1 MQETEDSVSEAETA
15 SARRVGVVVVGAGP
29 TGLEVVRRTS
39 KVTAV
44 TLVDK
49 AFSESQWRLES
60 DGVRLIEGDAS
71 SALVLRDAGAAEAY
85 ALLAAT
91 SEDEANIEAC
101 RLAVEFG
108 VPEVIC
114 RITDPKNGARATAV
128 GAQPVTSAV
137 AMAGA
142 LTARLPGVVTTTSEV
157 GMGEGEILQ
166 VRVMAGSLVI
176 GRPLAD
182 IATREFLVAA
192 IYRDGALVVPHGDTT
207 VLEGDQV
214 LLVGDPDTLRAIADY
229 FRLGAAQFPRQF
241 GYSMVLWDEGGD
253 KRLCAEAEW
262 LADVSRIDSCYR
274 LEEPSSS
281 VPEAITGDCAAVLED
296 RWKPLSLSAPP
307 ADPFEPVA
315 DVHPALYIVA
325 PPRTGLFNSRSL
337 GTLGAL
343 LDRSSSPILIA
354 RGSAPYRRILVPVT
368 DSPTSWRGL
377 ELAVDIARLMDAKIT
392 ALHVP
397 QPRFLGGD
405 TGDARTAAVVKNIE
419 DIARLYG
426 LHFEVQVQEG
436 NSIRTTARV
445 AQEHQ
450 LVVAARQRNQ
460 PDSYFAPDVGLRIA
474 LAAPCSAVLLSVS

>member
-1 MQETEDSVSEAETA
+1 MQEIEDSVSGAETA
-15 SARRVGVVVVGAGP
+15 SARRVGVLVVGAGP

-49 AFSESQWRLES
+49 AFSDSLWRLES
-60 DGVRLIEGDAS
+60 DGVRLVEGDAS

-114 RITDPKNGARATAV
+114 RITDPQNSARATAV
-128 GAQPVTSAV
+128 GAQPVTSPV
-137 AMAGA
+137 AMASA
-142 LTARLPGVVTTTSEV
+142 LTARLP
-157 GMGEGEILQ
+157 
-166 VRVMAGSLVI
+166 
-176 GRPLAD
+176 
-182 IATREFLVAA
+182 
-192 IYRDGALVVPHGDTT
+192 
-207 VLEGDQV
+207 EGDQV
-214 LLVGDPDTLRAIADY
+214 LLVGEPDTLRAIADY

-253 KRLCAEAEW
+253 KRICGEAEW
-262 LADVSRIDSCYR
+262 LADVSRIESCYR
-274 LEEPSSS
+274 LEEPRSTAGDTSQ
-281 VPEAITGDCAAVLED
+281 GDCADELKD
-296 RWKPLSLSAPP
+296 RWRPLPLSAPP
-307 ADPFEPVA
+307 ADPFEPVS

-325 PPRTGLFNSRSL
+325 PPQTGLFNNRSL

-343 LDRSSSPILIA
+343 LDRSSSPVLIA

-405 TGDARTAAVVKNIE
+405 TGDARTAAVVKSIE

-445 AQEHQ
+445 AEEHQ
-450 LVVAARQRNQ
+450 LVVASRRRNQ